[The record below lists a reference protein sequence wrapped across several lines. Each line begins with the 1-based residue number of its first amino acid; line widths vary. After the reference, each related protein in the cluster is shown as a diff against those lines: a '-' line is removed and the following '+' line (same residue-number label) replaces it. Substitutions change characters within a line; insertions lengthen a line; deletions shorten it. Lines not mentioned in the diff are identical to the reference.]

1 METCKLTRYDQ
12 LKWLTDYE
20 NEETVKA
27 EKFHEE
33 TQVRWLFYYLN
44 IIVIYRFKYT
54 SSNFMWDTDQP
65 VICTNISKYFG

>member
-33 TQVRWLFYYLN
+33 TQVR
-44 IIVIYRFKYT
+44 
-54 SSNFMWDTDQP
+54 
-65 VICTNISKYFG
+65 